1 MSESTE
7 PKFEDVI
14 SKLETLVAELETGG
28 LPLDRALS
36 LYEEGVK
43 LARRGHGL
51 LEGAENRI
59 EELQKSLQ
67 EPEAK

>member
-1 MSESTE
+1 MTQSEE

-14 SKLETLVAELETGG
+14 SKLETLVAELEAGG
-28 LPLDRALS
+28 LSLDRALT
-36 LYEEGVK
+36 LYEEGVH

-51 LEGAENRI
+51 LEGAERRI

-67 EPEAK
+67 PPE